1 MNEDKEIFSL
11 KIKQEALKLG
21 FTVCGICKA
30 EEFFPENNLLTE
42 WLKNGYNG
50 NMKYLENNFDKRLN
64 PSLLSENAKSIIVA
78 GLNYF
83 TNKTQPENTPKISKY
98 AYGNDY
104 HEVIKAKLLMLC
116 EIIKADF
123 PESINK
129 VCVDTIPI
137 LEKAAAQRAGIGW
150 IGKHSCVINKDN
162 GSFFFLGEIITS
174 LELQFDSQT
183 KNLCGSCSKCID
195 CCPTGAIVAPY
206 KLDARKCIS
215 YQTIENKGD
224 IPDELIEKFNGW
236 AFGCD
241 ICQDVCPWNKKAT
254 EKNVIDF
261 EIKPE
266 IANYTTEQW
275 QNLKEDD
282 FKRVFKNS
290 AVSRIKY
297 SQWMRNIRN
306 Q

>member
-50 NMKYLENNFDKRLN
+50 NMKYLENNFDKRSN

-241 ICQDVCPWNKKAT
+241 ICQDVCPWNNKAK
-254 EKNVIDF
+254 ENIEDEFKIKN
-261 EIKPE
+261 E
-266 IANYTTEQW
+266 IANYTAEQW
-275 QNLKEDD
+275 RNFKEDD